1 MTPSSVGSFF
11 DYTNTNK
18 ITPQQHLNISTFQLS
33 PEIVFTLSRE
43 RKFTDLY
50 HACKVNTFT
59 RQKAIVCRVRRG
71 CLLCVMCSGVG
82 SCWSL
87 RSLVIKVIKDFES
100 VKLCLYNYIF
110 LIYNYIESDLHFFL
124 KMTLMTNDLNDP

>member
-1 MTPSSVGSFF
+1 
-11 DYTNTNK
+11 
-18 ITPQQHLNISTFQLS
+18 
-33 PEIVFTLSRE
+33 
-43 RKFTDLY
+43 
-50 HACKVNTFT
+50 
-59 RQKAIVCRVRRG
+59 
-71 CLLCVMCSGVG
+71 MCSGVG

-124 KMTLMTNDLNDP
+124 KMTLMTNDLNDLNDP

>member
-1 MTPSSVGSFF
+1 MGSS
-11 DYTNTNK
+11 
-18 ITPQQHLNISTFQLS
+18 
-33 PEIVFTLSRE
+33 
-43 RKFTDLY
+43 
-50 HACKVNTFT
+50 
-59 RQKAIVCRVRRG
+59 
-71 CLLCVMCSGVG
+71 
-82 SCWSL
+82 WSL